1 MSYSRSM
8 FKSKPSKNR
17 YILYARKSTESE
29 DRQVASIESQI
40 ESMQEVANEHK
51 LDIVEVM
58 SEAGSGF
65 KVGRKIFNQML
76 NMIEGGEADG
86 IVAWKLSR
94 LSRNPD
100 DAGRIM
106 GMLQRGQIKHIRTV
120 ERNWMPEDNVMM
132 MSVEFG
138 MTNQF
143 SRDLSTDTK
152 RGLIKKAERGWA
164 PFAVLPL
171 GYMHSPY
178 KKLGDEEII
187 IDEPNFSMMSEALQS
202 VASKQRTPI
211 EAYEHLVSIGMKGKK
226 GKPLPHS
233 TYYDLLSHPMYSG
246 EFEYPEGSGIIYPS
260 KAPKAITS
268 REYDSIMVVL
278 GKKDKP
284 RPKRHFIPYAGLIK
298 CGECGCSIIGDP
310 KHKIQLNGNTHDYMY
325 YRCTKKRGSCA
336 QPCTAVDKLE
346 NQYRDILASI
356 AIPEAFHEWAITE
369 IKKDQEKMIVDR
381 GQTLVLQRR
390 EYDVCLKERDN
401 LVEKYL
407 EGKVPEDYYNRKL
420 AELEKKS
427 ESLKSIAE
435 GVDQRVYERL
445 EEIDRDLAFAV
456 TASKRFA
463 EGDDTV
469 KREIISYLGSNLVL
483 TNKIL
488 DIELKRP
495 LAQVQ
500 KIAKKIE
507 AVSMRF
513 EPLEKI
519 DNKAQFMDY
528 LTYNP
533 VMGGRADSN
542 RRHPPS
548 QGGTLTN

>member
-8 FKSKPSKNR
+8 FKPKTPKKR
-17 YILYARKSTESE
+17 YILYARKSTTSE

-40 ESMQEVANEHK
+40 EAMQKVASEHN
-51 LDIVEVM
+51 LTVVDVM
-58 SEAGSGF
+58 SESGSGF
-65 KVGRKIFNQML
+65 KVGRKTFNQML
-76 NMIEGGEADG
+76 EKIEGGEADG
-86 IVAWKLSR
+86 IVVWKLSR

-132 MSVEFG
+132 MYVEFG

-178 KKLGDEEII
+178 KKLGEEEII
-187 IDEPNFSMMSEALQS
+187 VDEPNFTMMSEALRS

-211 EAYEHLVSIGMKGKK
+211 EAYEHLVSIGVKGKK

-246 EFEYPEGSGIIYPS
+246 QFEYPEGSGVMYPS
-260 KAPKAITS
+260 KAPTATTS
-268 REYDSIMVVL
+268 EEYESILVVL

-284 RPKRHFIPYAGLIK
+284 RPQTHFVPYAGLIK

-325 YRCTKKRGSCA
+325 YRCTKKRGACA
-336 QPCTAVDKLE
+336 QPHTAVDKLE
-346 NQYRDILASI
+346 TQYRDILASI
-356 AIPEAFHEWAITE
+356 TIPDAFHEWAIAE
-369 IKKDQEKMIVDR
+369 INKDQEKMIVDR
-381 GQTLVLQRR
+381 GQTLVMQRK
-390 EYDVCLKERDN
+390 EYDACLKQMDT

-407 EGKVPEDYYNRKL
+407 EGKVPEDYYNRHL

-427 ESLKSIAE
+427 ESLKAIAD
-435 GVDQRVYERL
+435 GVDQRVHERL
-445 EEIDRDLAFAV
+445 EEIDEDLAFAV

-500 KIAKKIE
+500 KIAKKIK

-519 DNKAQFMDY
+519 DNKVQFMDY

-533 VMGGRADSN
+533 VMGG
-542 RRHPPS
+542 
-548 QGGTLTN
+548 